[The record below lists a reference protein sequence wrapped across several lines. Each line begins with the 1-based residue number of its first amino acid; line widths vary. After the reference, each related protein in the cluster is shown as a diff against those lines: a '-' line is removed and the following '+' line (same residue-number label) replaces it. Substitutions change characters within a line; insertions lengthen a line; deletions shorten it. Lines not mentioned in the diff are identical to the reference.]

1 METLLQILQK
11 NLLKKNFKKGDNGKS
26 GRSVEAALVLLREK
40 YDAESDVGAVA
51 KEIIDEIL
59 SDKNKVEAENMM
71 KYLIR
76 QGEENMDLDE
86 NKWSV
91 QDDSTPEAKIKEI
104 IENGATQIILTGAP
118 GTGKT
123 RLAKKIAEEFCQ
135 EQTKKYELVQF
146 HPSYDY
152 TDFVE
157 GIRPV
162 EYKDQD
168 GNEKV
173 EFRKVDGIF
182 KKFCRKV
189 ADLKDDPDGK
199 NNERKYFFIIDEI
212 NRADLSKVFGE
223 LMYCLETDKRG
234 SENRIQTQYANL
246 HTYNP
251 EEGDYYSE
259 DIFEK
264 GFYIPKNVIIIGTM
278 NDIDRSV
285 ESMDFALRRRFVWRE
300 ITVEED
306 ETKLAKT
313 IMEILF
319 PDETWD
325 EESLKSKISLQ
336 VAKYILYIN
345 KQQIDK
351 QRGLNKHYYI
361 SQGQFSNI
369 PGVEKWKEEL
379 LLEENSTDECVKK
392 YAEKLIKD
400 VWNLRLESLLYEYV
414 RGEGNE
420 EKFVNECNLE
430 AFKEWEKVQKNAQNN
445 TPSEE
450 KE

>member
-1 METLLQILQK
+1 M
-11 NLLKKNFKKGDNGKS
+11 
-26 GRSVEAALVLLREK
+26 LREK

-168 GNEKV
+168 GNEK
-173 EFRKVDGIF
+173 
-182 KKFCRKV
+182 
-189 ADLKDDPDGK
+189 
-199 NNERKYFFIIDEI
+199 
-212 NRADLSKVFGE
+212 S
-223 LMYCLETDKRG
+223 
-234 SENRIQTQYANL
+234 
-246 HTYNP
+246 
-251 EEGDYYSE
+251 
-259 DIFEK
+259 
-264 GFYIPKNVIIIGTM
+264 
-278 NDIDRSV
+278 
-285 ESMDFALRRRFVWRE
+285 
-300 ITVEED
+300 
-306 ETKLAKT
+306 
-313 IMEILF
+313 
-319 PDETWD
+319 
-325 EESLKSKISLQ
+325 
-336 VAKYILYIN
+336 
-345 KQQIDK
+345 
-351 QRGLNKHYYI
+351 
-361 SQGQFSNI
+361 
-369 PGVEKWKEEL
+369 
-379 LLEENSTDECVKK
+379 
-392 YAEKLIKD
+392 
-400 VWNLRLESLLYEYV
+400 
-414 RGEGNE
+414 
-420 EKFVNECNLE
+420 
-430 AFKEWEKVQKNAQNN
+430 
-445 TPSEE
+445 
-450 KE
+450 